1 MESDK
6 RQLEVELAD
15 HKVFLDKVRRISL
28 EEEKK
33 RFRSGLLVT
42 SALENNVA
50 IGQIGDALVEI
61 LQKCLFDDDN
71 EKKTLQSKLERVREM
86 ARSYFTQHYA
96 TAVADQGA
104 PYFGLKKRKNR
115 RRMKS
120 RRSKRQTNS
129 SPLLSSRSRSAIV
142 LFDY

>member
-15 HKVFLDKVRRISL
+15 HKVFLNKVRRISL

-33 RFRSGLLVT
+33 RFRSGLVT

-86 ARSYFTQHYA
+86 ARSYFTQHYT

-104 PYFGLKKRKNR
+104 PYFGLKKRI
-115 RRMKS
+115 
-120 RRSKRQTNS
+120 
-129 SPLLSSRSRSAIV
+129 AEG
-142 LFDY
+142 